1 MSANSLFTFF
11 TLSDISAIYQILNAG
26 QLSPTANHLLNC
38 TTCRQ
43 LYNCDFC
50 HRPFPGEYG
59 VHGRKRLYR
68 GDKLDVFQILLLLHQ
83 PKLKRKH
90 QPKLKIIHQPKL
102 KIIHQP
108 KLKRIHQPK
117 LKRIHQPKLIH
128 SKSNSVCGIRFFSLQ
143 NSAEK
148 VHKSRQQNFAT
159 KVQNHKN
166 YKNLVSMRYFC

>member
-102 KIIHQP
+102 K
-108 KLKRIHQPK
+108 
-117 LKRIHQPKLIH
+117 RIHQPKLIH

-159 KVQNHKN
+159 KVRK
-166 YKNLVSMRYFC
+166 S